1 MITYTDNT
9 TSTTTAVCV
18 TGTKGDTGATGAIGE
33 TLSNGKLLYKDV
45 MFAEGNNGI
54 SSYNNSSG
62 GAVTLVR
69 QAKSSDNPCGDY
81 ELVITNT
88 GAASPGI
95 GGFKWAHAT
104 RANAVFIY
112 RIIAKIPTDRS
123 LRWMSNSAGGVTS
136 GKFLTSNSGT
146 GKFTE
151 YIYKFTCGASGTFGT
166 TGCFYINGSAGSSS
180 SPVKW
185 YVAYAGVWD
194 MTDYEDMLP
203 KDEAK
208 DIYTTQLEMSKTNS
222 ELRLDFNKSISSAS
236 DDMQSKLDAA
246 NNATNQKF
254 GEISKYIRFVDG
266 KIVLG
271 ETGSELTLTVQ
282 NDRVS
287 FQQAGNEVAYFS
299 NNNLYIRRAE
309 VLTTLKVGNY
319 EFAPRNDGG
328 LALRKRGN

>member
-1 MITYTDNT
+1 M
-9 TSTTTAVCV
+9 
-18 TGTKGDTGATGAIGE
+18 
-33 TLSNGKLLYKDV
+33 
-45 MFAEGNNGI
+45 
-54 SSYNNSSG
+54 
-62 GAVTLVR
+62 
-69 QAKSSDNPCGDY
+69 
-81 ELVITNT
+81 
-88 GAASPGI
+88 
-95 GGFKWAHAT
+95 
-104 RANAVFIY
+104 
-112 RIIAKIPTDRS
+112 
-123 LRWMSNSAGGVTS
+123 
-136 GKFLTSNSGT
+136 
-146 GKFTE
+146 
-151 YIYKFTCGASGTFGT
+151 
-166 TGCFYINGSAGSSS
+166 
-180 SPVKW
+180 KW

-222 ELRLDFNKSISSAS
+222 ELRLDFTKSIASAS